1 MDPGEKMKLNGAQ
14 IIVKSLEAHGIET
27 VAGIP
32 GGSNLPLYDALS
44 KSGITHILARHE
56 QGAGFI
62 AHGMAR
68 STGKTAVCMATS
80 GPGVTN
86 LVTALADAK
95 LDSVPIVA
103 ITGQVPTS
111 MIGTDAFQ
119 EVDTCGMT
127 FGMTKHNFLVQDVRE
142 LAHVMDEAFRIA
154 ASGRPGPV
162 LVDVPKDIQTAVI
175 DLPEWKDDTTDE
187 THPVGEDILM
197 EAAAMINSAE
207 RPVIYAG
214 GGIISS
220 DSSGLLAALAEKSS
234 LPVALTL
241 MGLGAF
247 PCDHDLCL
255 GMLGMHARL
264 STNLILNE
272 ADLLIVLGARFD
284 DRATGA
290 AEEFCPGADILHV
303 DIDRAEINKIRNAS
317 LSVSADVKVFLEG
330 IIPFIETTERSEWI
344 SYIDDTGKSDSDDRG
359 EGRWKANNFIKT
371 VGMILPD
378 DAIITTDVGK
388 HQMWVAQSYPF
399 RSPRTLLT
407 SGGLGTMGFGLPAA
421 IGAALA
427 NPNKKVVCFSG
438 DGSILM
444 NIQELATLADLDLD
458 VKIIVMNNKSL
469 GLVCQQQELFFK
481 GNVYASRF
489 SNGMDFSEVSRAF
502 GVKGLSISASENP
515 LEDLKTALLEKG
527 PCVID
532 VRVSSNEMVLPMVP
546 PGKSN
551 TEMITGERIS
561 ACHDLQ
567 DSMKV

>member
-1 MDPGEKMKLNGAQ
+1 MKLNGAQ

-234 LPVALTL
+234 LPVTLTL

-469 GLVCQQQELFFK
+469 GLVCQQQELFFT

-489 SNGMDFSEVSRAF
+489 SNGMDFSEVARGF
-502 GVKGLSISASENP
+502 GVKGVSISASENP